1 MQKKYLIFLLYGL
14 AFLILLLPVIL
25 NDFLPLVDIS
35 NHIARHY
42 IASTILNDAN
52 LSDFYSYTF
61 TGFGN
66 STSDIVRETIGKHVS
81 PYNLVRITMGFYM
94 VNFVFSV
101 CVLHR
106 VIKGHWG
113 LLPLSSILLVFNG
126 NFLWG
131 FENYLI
137 GAPFVLYAIAAMIFS
152 RRYSFPRRFLIIS
165 SFVILLC
172 IFHILL
178 GLVFGIAILG
188 YELQR
193 TFEQPIGVRL
203 RYFLRHLSLGVP
215 FIICVSL
222 YTLSP
227 SNLENID
234 GSYTSFGSIY
244 HRLDGLASVSSL
256 RYHLLFT
263 GQTIWEAAIFL
274 IFMLAFLLLLQRK
287 GPRLRVEAH
296 LKWMLIALFLTSVLM
311 PAWVE
316 GVAFVHFRTPFLL
329 AAIFIVSVKF
339 IDFPRHI
346 LAAVFILVTITISG
360 RLYTFQTAAQQHS
373 ADITALRQL
382 LEKLPVGAKLLPL
395 FGEKN
400 SKLIRVHSA
409 AFAVVERQALIPTL
423 FQGMHG
429 LRVNKEWNA
438 YATPVPA
445 IKTSFL
451 IFDKLQNK
459 YIFRRP
465 IPYLNTNI
473 PTFYYDNWEKKFTHM
488 LLINETDLPL
498 ETRLPLAKIGSS
510 GAFTLYENL
519 ALK

>member
-1 MQKKYLIFLLYGL
+1 MQTKYFIFPLYGL

-42 IASTILNDAN
+42 IASTISNDAH

-66 STSDIVRETIGKHVS
+66 STSDIIRESIGKHVS
-81 PYNLVRITMGFYM
+81 PYNLVRMTMGFYM

-106 VIKGHWG
+106 VINGHWG
-113 LLPLSSILLVFNG
+113 LWPLCSILLVFNG

-152 RRYSFPRRFLIIS
+152 ERYTFTRRFLIIS

-178 GLVFGIAILG
+178 GLVFGVAVLG

-193 TFEQPIGVRL
+193 TFEQPTGARL
-203 RYFLRHLSLGVP
+203 RYFVRDLSLGLP
-215 FIICVSL
+215 FIIGISL
-222 YTLSP
+222 YILSP
-227 SNLENID
+227 SNIENID
-234 GSYTSFGSIY
+234 GSYTSFGTIY
-244 HRLDGLASVSSL
+244 HRLDGLASISAL
-256 RYHLLFT
+256 RNHLLFT
-263 GQTIWEAAIFL
+263 TETAWETVIFL
-274 IFMLAFLLLLQRK
+274 IFMFALLLLLQRK
-287 GPRLRVEAH
+287 GPRLRLKTR
-296 LKWMLIALFLTSVLM
+296 LKWMLIALLLTSILM
-311 PAWVE
+311 PAWIE

-329 AAIFIVSVKF
+329 AAIFIASVKF
-339 IDFPRHI
+339 IDFPKH
-346 LAAVFILVTITISG
+346 LFAAVCILITMTVCG
-360 RLYTFQTAAQQHS
+360 RIYTFQVAAHQHS
-373 ADITALRQL
+373 ADIAGLHQL
-382 LEKLPVGAKLLPL
+382 LKKLPVGAKLMPL

-400 SKLIRVHSA
+400 LKLAHIHSV

-429 LRVNKEWNA
+429 LKVKKAWAA

-445 IKTSFL
+445 IRTNYL

-459 YIFRRP
+459 YIFRSP
-465 IPYLNTNI
+465 IPYLNINSS
-473 PTFYYDNWEKKFTHM
+473 TFYYDNWEEKFTHI

-498 ETRLPLAKIGSS
+498 EARLPLAKIGSS
-510 GAFTLYENL
+510 GAFTLYKNI
-519 ALK
+519 AIK